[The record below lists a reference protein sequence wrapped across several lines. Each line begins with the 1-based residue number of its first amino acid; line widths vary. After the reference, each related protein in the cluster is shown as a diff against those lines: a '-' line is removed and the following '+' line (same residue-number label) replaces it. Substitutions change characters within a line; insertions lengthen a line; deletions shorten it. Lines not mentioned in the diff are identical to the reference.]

1 MKDEEIEVMMMMEII
16 DRNEDG
22 KISFTEFR
30 VMLGAN
36 PLIPS
41 F

>member
-1 MKDEEIEVMMMMEII
+1 MEEEEISVMMDTI
-16 DRNEDG
+16 DRNGDG

>member
-1 MKDEEIEVMMMMEII
+1 MKDDEIEVMMETI
-16 DRNEDG
+16 DRNGDG